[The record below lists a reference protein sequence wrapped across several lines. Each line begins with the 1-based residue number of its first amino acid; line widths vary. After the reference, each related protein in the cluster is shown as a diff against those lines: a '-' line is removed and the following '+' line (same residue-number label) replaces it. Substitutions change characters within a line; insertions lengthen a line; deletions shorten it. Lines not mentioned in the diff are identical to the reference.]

1 MSELAKALASAR
13 GEMRGTVYKGGVN
26 QHQRYPYVG
35 HEHVMTSG
43 VREAMQTNGLSLVQ
57 TGVEYVGE
65 VPGGKVQALL
75 WRGTFR
81 LLHTSGE
88 SLDLS
93 YLATT
98 QANDK
103 SAFVASTSLD
113 RTAFQRVMALAG
125 SSEEDP
131 EHDEH
136 DKRAQQYQQQQAE
149 QQKQQRAAVDAATR
163 AAEAAAGERDR
174 TATTAAYSKLLKDL
188 KSPDVNTQKRLA
200 ELREEASKLKPRLSE
215 HQVDELRRAL
225 HVALVRV
232 REAEDAEAALA
243 AQAAHQDSDNMAT
256 APDDEQGAP

>member
-1 MSELAKALASAR
+1 MSELAKALATAR
-13 GEMRGTVYKGGVN
+13 GVMRGTVHKGGTN

-35 HEHVMTSG
+35 HEHVMVSG
-43 VREAMQTNGLSLVQ
+43 AREALHGNGLSLVQ

-81 LLHTSGE
+81 LLHASGE

-103 SAFVASTSLD
+103 AAFVASTSLD
-113 RTAFQRVMALAG
+113 RTAFLRVLALAG

-136 DKRAQQYQQQQAE
+136 DRRAQQHQQQTRSAAESASAAAQAATHDRE
-149 QQKQQRAAVDAATR
+149 RAATD
-163 AAEAAAGERDR
+163 
-174 TATTAAYSKLLKDL
+174 AAYSQLLKAL
-188 KSPDVNTQKRLA
+188 RAPDANTAQRVTM
-200 ELREEASKLKPRLSE
+200 LREEASRLKPRLLE
-215 HQVDELRRAL
+215 RQIDELAVELRA
-225 HVALVRV
+225 AIARV
-232 REAEDAEAALA
+232 REAEEAEAALQAQNA
-243 AQAAHQDSDNMAT
+243 A
-256 APDDEQGAP
+256 EQGGAA

>member
-1 MSELAKALASAR
+1 MTGELAKALCAAR
-13 GEMRGTVYKGGVN
+13 GVMRGTVHKGGTN
-26 QHQRYPYVG
+26 AHQRYPYVG
-35 HEHVMTSG
+35 HEHVMVSG
-43 VREAMQTNGLSLVQ
+43 AREALHDNGLSLVQ

-81 LLHTSGE
+81 LLHASGE

-113 RTAFQRVMALAG
+113 RTAFLRVLALAG

-136 DKRAQQYQQQQAE
+136 DRRAQPNHKE
-149 QQKQQRAAVDAATR
+149 QMQPSHDRERNAT
-163 AAEAAAGERDR
+163 D
-174 TATTAAYSKLLKDL
+174 AAYSMLLKDL
-188 KSPDVNTQKRLA
+188 RAPDVNNVTRLGV
-200 ELREEASKLKPRLSE
+200 LREEASRLKPRLLE
-215 HQVDELRRAL
+215 RQIEELQLELRAAL
-225 HVALVRV
+225 GRV
-232 REAEDAEAALA
+232 REAEEAERALS
-243 AQAAHQDSDNMAT
+243 AQQNA
-256 APDDEQGAP
+256 GAS